1 MPKKSAKNQ
10 YKKRKMKKD
19 EPRLKGNE
27 LITYLTMA
35 NSKDPKDRL
44 EAMENLCPCRLR
56 KRVGAAWNAIYK
68 GLQDSDLRV
77 RKAAWHTLEENHGGQ
92 PNSPKLYPLMLEISE
107 TELDS
112 KLREKAK
119 SIVRRAQSETQS
131 IKGRS
136 SDLLLKRSNY
146 FQGKC
151 DWCGDRSMTVDYIY
165 NNEFQIGTTVR
176 LAQACA
182 QCRLDHQL

>member
-10 YKKRKMKKD
+10 YKKRKMKKG

-56 KRVGAAWNAIYK
+56 KRVDAAWNAIYK

-92 PNSPKLYPLMLEISE
+92 PNTPKL
-107 TELDS
+107 
-112 KLREKAK
+112 
-119 SIVRRAQSETQS
+119 
-131 IKGRS
+131 
-136 SDLLLKRSNY
+136 
-146 FQGKC
+146 
-151 DWCGDRSMTVDYIY
+151 
-165 NNEFQIGTTVR
+165 
-176 LAQACA
+176 
-182 QCRLDHQL
+182 

>member
-1 MPKKSAKNQ
+1 MEVSQTPL
-10 YKKRKMKKD
+10 
-19 EPRLKGNE
+19 RLF
-27 LITYLTMA
+27 
-35 NSKDPKDRL
+35 
-44 EAMENLCPCRLR
+44 
-56 KRVGAAWNAIYK
+56 
-68 GLQDSDLRV
+68 
-77 RKAAWHTLEENHGGQ
+77 
-92 PNSPKLYPLMLEISE
+92 PLMLESCVA
-107 TELDS
+107 ELDS

-165 NNEFQIGTTVR
+165 NNEIQIGTRVR
-176 LAQACA
+176 LAQACD
-182 QCRLDHQL
+182 QCRLDHRL